1 MPQIFGDK
9 FQMFITCDEEGN
21 VTSAEYG
28 QMIVR
33 MEEAD
38 FFFLYPSAKGNE
50 IMENIENYKV
60 QIDGFKPSLV
70 LKEAPIEEPTPEPT
84 PETEPEPETQPEPTP
99 EQEPTTETEPTE
111 PTS

>member
-1 MPQIFGDK
+1 MINMPTIFGDK
-9 FQMFITCDEEGN
+9 YQMFITCDEEGN
-21 VTSAEYG
+21 ISSAEYG

-38 FFFLYPSAKGNE
+38 FFFLYHEDRGNE

-70 LKEAPIEEPTPEPT
+70 LKEAPVEEPEAPA
-84 PETEPEPETQPEPTP
+84 ET
-99 EQEPTTETEPTE
+99 TEPTE
-111 PTS
+111 PTSEQSGV

>member
-60 QIDGFKPSLV
+60 QIDGYKPSLV
-70 LKEAPIEEPTPEPT
+70 LKEVPIE
-84 PETEPEPETQPEPTP
+84 ETEPEPETQPETTP
-99 EQEPTTETEPTE
+99 DQEPTPETEPT
-111 PTS
+111 S